1 MSLREQFEL
10 EQKNKNVS
18 KIEALFL
25 TNNTNYIL
33 WLERKIKKEKQ

>member
-10 EQKNKNVS
+10 EQQNKTSS
-18 KIEALFL
+18 KLELIFL

-33 WLERKIKKEKQ
+33 WLENKINKL